1 MLDTNGYVCEAT
13 GENFFIVRNGVIKT
27 PPPTAILDGIT
38 RDSIIKI
45 ARDLGYTRGRTAVHP
60 R

>member
-13 GENFFIVRNGVIKT
+13 GETLHRPQRRDQD
-27 PPPTAILDGIT
+27 PPLTAILDGIT
-38 RDSIIKI
+38 ASIIKI
-45 ARDLGYTRGRTAVHP
+45 ARDLGYTVKNSCHP